1 MYLEKEAYDVIWAT
15 DGEQGLQMALR
26 DAPDLV
32 VLDIMLP
39 GLDGWEV
46 CRRIRRERDVPIVM
60 LTARSDDVDKVVG
73 LEMGADD
80 YVVKPFNPRELVA
93 RVRAVLRRYQT
104 EMRTPDVLEAG
115 SLRIEVGS
123 REVTVNGQ
131 PISLRAKEFD
141 LLLTFV
147 RDLGMVLSRDQLL
160 EKVWGYD
167 FYGDTRTVD
176 VHVSHLR
183 EKLAGSGCTIE
194 TLRGVGY
201 KLVEG

>member
-1 MYLEKEAYDVIWAT
+1 MYLEKEGYDVIWAT

-104 EMRTPDVLEAG
+104 EMRTPDVLETG

-131 PISLRAKEFD
+131 PVSLRAKEFD

-147 RDLGMVLSRDQLL
+147 QDLGMVLSREQLL

-183 EKLAGSGCTIE
+183 EKLAGSDCTIE

-201 KLVEG
+201 KLVQN

>member
-1 MYLEKEAYDVIWAT
+1 MYLDKESYRVIWAT

-46 CRRIRRERDVPIVM
+46 CRRIRRERDVPIIM

-93 RVRAVLRRYQT
+93 RVRAVLRRYEGET
-104 EMRTPDVLEAG
+104 RTPDVLEAG
-115 SLRIEVGS
+115 NLRIEVGS
-123 REVTVNGQ
+123 RQVTVNGQ
-131 PISLRAKEFD
+131 PISLRTK
-141 LLLTFV
+141 
-147 RDLGMVLSRDQLL
+147 
-160 EKVWGYD
+160 
-167 FYGDTRTVD
+167 
-176 VHVSHLR
+176 
-183 EKLAGSGCTIE
+183 
-194 TLRGVGY
+194 
-201 KLVEG
+201 